1 MGLALAWDL
10 HYVTRPMRRDGFAR
24 FSFAVLGYNLLV
36 IAWGAFVRASGSGAG
51 CGAHWP
57 LCNGEVVP
65 QAPSVERMIEFS
77 HRASSGL
84 SLVLV
89 LGMAI
94 WSFRARDKGD
104 PTRKAAVL
112 SLVFVLT
119 EALIGAGLVLF
130 ELVAHDA
137 SMKRALSMTLHLTN
151 TFVLLGCLTM
161 TARASVGAPRLRLT
175 RQGIAPWLALVTL
188 SATLV
193 LGMSG
198 AIAALGDTLFPAK
211 SLAEGFASD
220 LSPGAHLFVKLR
232 TLHPVIATITGALV
246 IGLATAAPILRPAA
260 TVRQASRLVFA
271 LFLAQFTAG
280 LVNVYL
286 LAPIWMQLVHLLLAD
301 AVWISLVLL
310 CASLLRADHA
320 AAGAPLAAHRV
331 DSPAE

>member
-1 MGLALAWDL
+1 
-10 HYVTRPMRRDGFAR
+10 MRRDGFAR
-24 FSFAVLGYNLLV
+24 YCFGVLGYNLLV
-36 IAWGAFVRASGSGAG
+36 IAWGAFVRATGSGAG

-57 LCNGEVVP
+57 LCDGQVVP
-65 QAPSVERMIEFS
+65 TAPSVERMIEFS
-77 HRASSGL
+77 HRASSGVA
-84 SLVLV
+84 LVLV

-104 PTRKAAVL
+104 PARKAAVF

-151 TFVLLGCLTM
+151 TFVLLGCLTL
-161 TARASVGAPRLRLT
+161 TARAAVGAPRLRLT
-175 RQGIAPWLALVTL
+175 RQGIAPWLALLVLCLTL
-188 SATLV
+188 F

-211 SLAEGFASD
+211 SLAEGFAQD

-232 TLHPVIATITGALV
+232 TLHPMIATLTGAAIL
-246 IGLATAAPILRPAA
+246 GLATLAPIIRPAP
-260 TVRQASRLVFA
+260 TVKQASRLMFGLFA
-271 LFLAQFTAG
+271 AQFTAG

-286 LAPIWMQLVHLLLAD
+286 LAPVWMQLVHLLLAD

-310 CASLLRADHA
+310 CASLVRADHA
-320 AAGAPLAAHRV
+320 PAGEATTALTQP
-331 DSPAE
+331 SS